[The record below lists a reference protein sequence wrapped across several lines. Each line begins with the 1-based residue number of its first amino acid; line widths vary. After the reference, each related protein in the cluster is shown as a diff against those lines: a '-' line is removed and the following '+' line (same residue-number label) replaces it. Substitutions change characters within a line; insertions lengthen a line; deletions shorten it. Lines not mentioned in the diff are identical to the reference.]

1 MDRRCGPRNLIP
13 VLLALVATCGCLENP
28 APRNAAAAAVMRVP
42 ALGFTMTLPE
52 GWQQGKPAVAATR
65 KYRVDPTGR
74 SCFLD
79 AGQSYPFGAVRD
91 FELDASTSLAE
102 YVHTPPGLHGK
113 AMSEV
118 TRTICGLEAI
128 EIVGEGLGEKSA
140 PVLGVHEYI
149 RKGNTVILVS
159 FWARKGD
166 FVNHETAIRQALE
179 TIRIE

>member
-13 VLLALVATCGCLENP
+13 VLLALATTCGCLENQ
-28 APRNAAAAAVMRVP
+28 APSNAAATGIMRVP
-42 ALGFTMTLPE
+42 ELGFTMTLPE
-52 GWQQGKPAVAATR
+52 GWQQGRAAVAAAP
-65 KYRVDPTGR
+65 KYRADRTGR

-91 FELDASTSLAE
+91 FDLDASTSLAE

-113 AMSEV
+113 ALSEV
-118 TRTICGLEAI
+118 SRTICGLEAI
-128 EIVGEGLGEKSA
+128 EIVGEGLGEKNA
-140 PVLGVHEYI
+140 PVLGLHAYI

-166 FVNHETAIRQALE
+166 FVNHETAIRLVIE
-179 TIRIE
+179 TIRIQ